1 MVWWEGGGVGEV
13 RAWGDYRKREGKDL
27 GGSGMNQRM
36 WGVCSE

>member
-13 RAWGDYRKREGKDL
+13 RAWGDYGKREDRDL
-27 GGSGMNQRM
+27 GSSGMNQRM